1 MLGGP
6 VVAFFPLHLGV
17 SSFKLNI
24 RKKGNLIQG
33 QLLVLVT
40 PKTGNPEVL
49 DTGKKMEATMRI
61 LWAVV

>member
-6 VVAFFPLHLGV
+6 VVPFFPLHVGV

-40 PKTGNPEVL
+40 KTGNPEVL

-61 LWAVV
+61 LWAIV